1 MKEINEFNIS
11 EEELK
16 EIEEITELAQGCTDY
31 FLEAL
36 VNPETGEK
44 VELREEDRKSIFKL
58 VINKTMEYIEE
69 NSFPYNEEN
78 FQKYVE
84 SVFTVL
90 YLQENLA

>member
-69 NSFPYNEEN
+69 NSFPDNEEN

-84 SVFTVL
+84 SVFI

>member
-69 NSFPYNEEN
+69 NSFPDNEES

-84 SVFTVL
+84 SVFI

>member
-31 FLEAL
+31 LLEAL

-69 NSFPYNEEN
+69 NSFPDNEEN

-84 SVFTVL
+84 SVFI

>member
-1 MKEINEFNIS
+1 MTEINEFNIT

-69 NSFPYNEEN
+69 NSFPDNEEN

-84 SVFTVL
+84 SVFI

>member
-69 NSFPYNEEN
+69 NSFPDNEEN
-78 FQKYVE
+78 LQKYVE
-84 SVFTVL
+84 SVFI

>member
-69 NSFPYNEEN
+69 NSFPDNEEN

-84 SVFTVL
+84 SVFIT
-90 YLQENLA
+90 YKKI

>member
-44 VELREEDRKSIFKL
+44 VELREEDKKSIFKL

-69 NSFPYNEEN
+69 NSFPDNEEN

-84 SVFTVL
+84 SVFI